1 MATMK
6 QKLVSA
12 FKEMSDLLIWQICSA
27 MSANDLITFLKQTI
41 SKCPFDGHLEFLI
54 NIFDIY
60 KTKKKQSSWTMNI
73 KPNVM
78 SHKRMGLTHD
88 KFRTNNIQNGRQSV
102 I

>member
-6 QKLVSA
+6 QKFVSA

-27 MSANDLITFLKQTI
+27 MSANDLINFLKQTI
-41 SKCPFDGHLEFLI
+41 SICPFDGHLEFLI

-60 KTKKKQSSWTMNI
+60 KTKQKQSSWTMNI

-78 SHKRMGLTHD
+78 SHKRIGLTHD
-88 KFRTNNIQNGRQSV
+88 KFRTNKIQNGRQSV